1 MPDIEIVERKKNPLL
16 FREEIV
22 LKFRFQGA
30 TPSRKEIRE
39 AVVSFFGVKQDR
51 VVIRKISQ
59 KYGMPEAK
67 VLVMLY
73 DSPEKAKEIEPK
85 HIIARHEQKER

>member
-16 FREEIV
+16 FREEII
-22 LKFRFQGA
+22 LKFRFQGP
-30 TPSRKEIRE
+30 TPSRKEVRE
-39 AVVSFFGVKQDR
+39 AVVNFLGVNEDR

-59 KYGMPEAK
+59 DYGMTEVS

-73 DSPEKAKEIEPK
+73 DTPEKAREIEPK
-85 HIIARHEQKER
+85 HIIARHEQKEG

>member
-16 FREEIV
+16 YREEII
-22 LKFRFQGA
+22 LKFRFQGP
-30 TPSRKEIRE
+30 TPSRKEVRE
-39 AVVSFFGVKQDR
+39 AVVSFLGVNQDR

-59 KYGMPEAK
+59 EYGMPEAK

-73 DSPEKAKEIEPK
+73 NSSEKAKEIEPK
-85 HIIARHEQKER
+85 HIIARHEQKEG